1 MAINKRALVIASSIA
16 AIPLTIALIAA
27 AASHRG
33 RKHKL
38 LQSKGFLEQTN
49 PETNDI
55 TSTTTIPTSIAWQGP
70 LLAYLSQNNQLL

>member
-16 AIPLTIALIAA
+16 AIPLTIALITAA

-38 LQSKGFLEQTN
+38 LQSKGFLEKTN
-49 PETNDI
+49 PEKSVI
-55 TSTTTIPTSIAWQGP
+55 TTTIPTS
-70 LLAYLSQNNQLL
+70 LSI

>member
-27 AASHRG
+27 ASHRG

-49 PETNDI
+49 PK
-55 TSTTTIPTSIAWQGP
+55 TSVIITTTIPTSRAW
-70 LLAYLSQNNQLL
+70 